1 MMSPRDAAR
10 VIAAEGER
18 RADRLVEILGTTFL
32 GVSPIGR
39 G

>member
-10 VIAAEGER
+10 VIAVEGER
-18 RADRLVEILGTTFL
+18 RADRLVEILGSTFL
-32 GVSPIGR
+32 GVRPIGR